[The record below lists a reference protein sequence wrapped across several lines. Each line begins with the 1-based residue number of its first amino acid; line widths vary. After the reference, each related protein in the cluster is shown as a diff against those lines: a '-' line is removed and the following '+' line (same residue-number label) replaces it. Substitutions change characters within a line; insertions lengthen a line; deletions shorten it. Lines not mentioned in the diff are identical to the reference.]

1 LSFLSILVLDFF
13 MGLFFNRLHDQL
25 FGPVVPRGS

>member
-1 LSFLSILVLDFF
+1 VLDFF

-25 FGPVVPRGS
+25 FGAVVPRGS